1 MSEIYYLEK
10 EKNIE
15 KISYNI
21 IDELEKIED
30 DKHYNMK
37 INLKAEIEKLD
48 QVIKLKMLNEDKDR
62 CVNNVILDTYDNLE
76 RDNNEYILKYDK
88 KNNLKFINRHE
99 IEQNI
104 EQNLFKYFKYSQG
117 HYKEVHNGI
126 LLYKQIMLESEY
138 FENLLARDSS
148 ISYLFLD
155 IYEKEYSNN
164 KKTNIR
170 MNIGNILKEIIPVI
184 LEFNIEEMRNGE
196 LKLTF
201 NLKLKEKNLLIS
213 KLKDFYEKKIYEKF
227 EFKIEENGYYVIN
240 LKNKYIKEIYVEKEL
255 VLDTSKSLRK
265 IRINTIG
272 EHLL

>member
-1 MSEIYYLEK
+1 MYYLEK

-15 KISYNI
+15 KITYSI

-30 DKHYNMK
+30 NKHYNMK
-37 INLKAEIEKLD
+37 INLKVEIEKLD

-88 KNNLKFINRHE
+88 KNNLKFINRYE

-104 EQNLFKYFKYSQG
+104 EQNMFKYFKYSQG
-117 HYKEVHNGI
+117 HYKEVQAGI
-126 LLYKQIMLESEY
+126 LLYKQIMLGSEY

-155 IYEKEYSNN
+155 IYEKEYSSN
-164 KKTNIR
+164 KKTEII
-170 MNIGNILKEIIPVI
+170 MNIGNILKEIIPVV
-184 LEFNIEEMRNGE
+184 LEFNKEEVKNNE

-201 NLKLKEKNLLIS
+201 NLKLRERNLLIS
-213 KLKDFYEKKIYEKF
+213 KLRDFYEKKIYEKF
-227 EFKIEENGYYVIN
+227 EFKMEESGHYVIN
-240 LKNKYIKEIYVEKEL
+240 LKNKSIKEIYVEKKL
-255 VLDTSKSLRK
+255 FLDTAKSFRK

>member
-1 MSEIYYLEK
+1 MSGMYYLEK

-15 KISYNI
+15 KITYSI

-30 DKHYNMK
+30 NKHYNMK
-37 INLKAEIEKLD
+37 INLKVEIEKLD

-88 KNNLKFINRHE
+88 KNNLKFINRYE

-104 EQNLFKYFKYSQG
+104 EQNMFKYFKYSQG
-117 HYKEVHNGI
+117 HYKEVQAGI
-126 LLYKQIMLESEY
+126 LLYKQIMLGSEY

-155 IYEKEYSNN
+155 IYEKEYSSN
-164 KKTNIR
+164 KKTEII
-170 MNIGNILKEIIPVI
+170 MNIGNILKEIIPVV
-184 LEFNIEEMRNGE
+184 LEFNKEEVKNNE

-201 NLKLKEKNLLIS
+201 NLKLRERNLLIS
-213 KLKDFYEKKIYEKF
+213 KLRDFYEKKIYEKF
-227 EFKIEENGYYVIN
+227 EFKMEESGHYVIN
-240 LKNKYIKEIYVEKEL
+240 LKNKSIKEIYVEKKL
-255 VLDTSKSLRK
+255 FLDTAKSFRK

>member
-117 HYKEVHNGI
+117 HYKAVHNGI

-240 LKNKYIKEIYVEKEL
+240 LKNKSIKEIYVEKEL